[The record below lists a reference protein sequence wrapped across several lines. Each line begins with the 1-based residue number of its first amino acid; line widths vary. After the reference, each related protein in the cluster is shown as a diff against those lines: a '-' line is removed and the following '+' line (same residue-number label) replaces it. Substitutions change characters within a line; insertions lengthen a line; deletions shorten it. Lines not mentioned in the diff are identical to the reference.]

1 MGASMLLFYIYLFLV
16 GACIASFINVVIDR
30 LPKGISISKGRS
42 RCDACKT
49 QLKWYDLIPVL
60 SWLFLK
66 GRCRY
71 CGVKI
76 GMRTPLIEIIG
87 GCLALISFHAYQL
100 SLMSVLMFAL
110 FMILLAITF
119 IDIDT
124 MTIPDELVIAVAALA
139 ILSIFIDDLSLI
151 DKVIGFFCVS
161 LPMLGICYIK
171 DGAFGGG
178 DIKLT
183 AVLGFLL
190 GYKVMLIGI
199 FIAIVLAGIWA
210 IFLLATNNI
219 KLQEHMAFGPF
230 ICIGVFISSLYGMTL
245 LMMYLSLFNL

>member
-1 MGASMLLFYIYLFLV
+1 MILVYIYAFIV
-16 GACIASFINVVIDR
+16 GACVASFINVVIDR

-42 RCDACKT
+42 RCDECKT
-49 QLKWYDLIPVL
+49 QLKWYDLIPIVSWVL
-60 SWLFLK
+60 LR

-71 CGVKI
+71 CGTKI
-76 GMRTPLIEIIG
+76 GWRTPLIEIMG
-87 GCLALISFHAYQL
+87 GCIGLICLHAFYFDI
-100 SLMSVLMFAL
+100 VTPFV
-110 FMILLAITF
+110 FVCYMILLAITF

-124 MTIPDELVIAVAALA
+124 MTIPDELVIALGIMG
-139 ILSIFIDDLSLI
+139 ILSIFVGNVPLI
-151 DKVIGFFCVS
+151 EKVIGFFCVS
-161 LPMLGICYIK
+161 VPMLGLCYIK

-190 GYKVMLIGI
+190 GYKLMLIGI

-210 IFLLATNNI
+210 IFLLATHNI

-230 ICIGVFISSLYGMTL
+230 ICFGAFISSLYGWQL
-245 LMMYLSLFNL
+245 LLLYLSFFNLHL